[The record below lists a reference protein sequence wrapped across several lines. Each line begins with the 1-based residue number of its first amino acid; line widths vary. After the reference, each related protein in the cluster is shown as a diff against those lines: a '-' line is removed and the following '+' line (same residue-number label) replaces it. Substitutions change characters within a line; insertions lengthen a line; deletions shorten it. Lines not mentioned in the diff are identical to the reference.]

1 MAASEPPVD
10 LGSPASVEAGDM
22 GDAGDAGEQK
32 VAAQWRAM
40 PAAWRAGD
48 RALIRTTEI
57 ALFVIGV
64 LFTLM
69 ITLEVIS
76 RFVFSF
82 SISFVNASARM
93 LLVWFFLLGAGIALR
108 RGAHVGFELLIS
120 ALPPAGRRATVVL
133 GLALA
138 MAFSLEMIWSG
149 IFSIGPALRQT
160 EPGLDVSIVW
170 VVAALP
176 VGFVLLLYHAIVLVY
191 VELRDTP
198 AEDGRA
204 MDPRP

>member
-1 MAASEPPVD
+1 MTTSGSPVE
-10 LGSPASVEAGDM
+10 LGSATAVEA
-22 GDAGDAGEQK
+22 GDAGDAGELK

-57 ALFVIGV
+57 VLFAVGV
-64 LFTLM
+64 AFTLM

-82 SISFVNASARM
+82 SISFVNAAARM

-108 RGAHVGFELLIS
+108 RGAHVGFELLVS
-120 ALPPAGRRATVVL
+120 ALPAAGRRAMVLL

-138 MAFSLEMIWSG
+138 MAFCLEMIWSG

-176 VGFVLLLYHAIVLVY
+176 VGFALLLYHAIVLVY
-191 VELRDTP
+191 VELRDAP
-198 AEDGRA
+198 AGDDRA
-204 MDPRP
+204 GGPRP

>member
-1 MAASEPPVD
+1 MATSESPVESSSAAAVD
-10 LGSPASVEAGDM
+10 AL
-22 GDAGDAGEQK
+22 DAGDAGELK

-40 PAAWRAGD
+40 PTAWRAGD

-64 LFTLM
+64 AFTLM

-82 SISFVNASARM
+82 SISFVNAVARL

-108 RGAHVGFELLIS
+108 RGAHVGFELLVS
-120 ALPPAGRRATVVL
+120 ALPPRGRRAMVVL

-149 IFSIGPALRQT
+149 VFSIGPALRQT

-176 VGFVLLLYHAIVLVY
+176 IGFLLLLYHAIVLLY
-191 VELRDTP
+191 VELRCVP
-198 AEDGRA
+198 ADGGRA
-204 MDPRP
+204 AEPRP